1 MTTGAAGS
9 PVPEDPGGRPLTGYA
24 EVLGAATLWGSSGVF
39 SVHLFRM
46 GVPPESVALLRPALG
61 LVLLAAFLRLR
72 PGRRGRPSLRGLLL
86 LAGLG
91 GVLTGIFQ
99 LAFQMAMDTVG
110 VPSTVALLYLAPALV
125 VGASGPLLGEWPS
138 PVRVF
143 LAGLSVVGVW
153 LTVLG
158 ARGVDVTITPA
169 GLLWGILA
177 GSSYAGYTL
186 FGRYASPRYGSSATV
201 LYSTAGACV
210 LLGATLPTIGGG
222 LVLPPHGRAWAV
234 LTVFALLT
242 MAVAPFLFYD
252 GLGRIEAGRAS
263 IASTVEPV
271 VAALLA
277 TTLLDQHLTA
287 VGWLGLALVV
297 MGVAGAY
304 GVDPGAERSPAG
316 DGTTPRPAD

>member
-1 MTTGAAGS
+1 MTAGDS
-9 PVPEDPGGRPLTGYA
+9 PPEPTNGDRGGPLTGYA

-61 LVLLAAFLRLR
+61 LGLLAAYL
-72 PGRRGRPSLRGLLL
+72 GVRRGVRRPSLRGLLV

-91 GVLTGIFQ
+91 GVLTGTFQ
-99 LAFQMAMDTVG
+99 LAYQMAMDTVG

-125 VGASGPLLGEWPS
+125 VAASGPLLGEWPS
-138 PVRVF
+138 PLRVV
-143 LAGLSVVGVW
+143 LALLSVAGVW

-158 ARGVDVTITPA
+158 ARGVDVTVTPA
-169 GLLWGILA
+169 GLLWGALA

-186 FGRYASPRYGSSATV
+186 FGRYASPRYGSPATV

-210 LLGATLPTIGGG
+210 LLAATLPTVGGG

-234 LTVFALLT
+234 LVAFALLT
-242 MAVAPFLFYD
+242 VAAASFLFYD

-271 VAALLA
+271 VAAVLA
-277 TTLLDQHLTA
+277 TTLLDQHLTG
-287 VGWLGLALVV
+287 VGWVGLGLVV
-297 MGVAGAY
+297 TGVAGAY
-304 GVDPGAERSPAG
+304 GMDPGAEGPPAAEG
-316 DGTTPRPAD
+316 VAPPG

>member
-1 MTTGAAGS
+1 MTPERTGS
-9 PVPEDPGGRPLTGYA
+9 PSPVGPGGHPLLGYA
-24 EVLGAATLWGSSGVF
+24 EILGAATLWGSSGIF

-72 PGRRGRPSLRGLLL
+72 RKRRGRPSLRGVLM
-86 LAGLG
+86 LAGVG

-99 LAFQMAMDTVG
+99 VAYQVAIDAVG

-125 VGASGPLLGEWPS
+125 VAAAGPLLGEWPS
-138 PVRVF
+138 PARVA
-143 LAGLSVVGVW
+143 LAVVSVAGVW

-158 ARGVDVTITPA
+158 ARGVDVAITPR
-169 GLLWGILA
+169 GLLWGVLA

-186 FGRYASPRYGSSATV
+186 FGRYASPLYGSAATV

-210 LLGATLPTIGGG
+210 LLAVALPTVGGG
-222 LVLPPHGRAWAV
+222 LVLPPHAWAW
-234 LTVFALLT
+234 ALLGAFAFLT
-242 MAVAPFLFYD
+242 IAVASFLFYD
-252 GLGRIEAGRAS
+252 GLARIEAGRAS

-277 TTLLDQHLTA
+277 TALLDQHLTG
-287 VGWLGLALVV
+287 VGWVGLTLVV
-297 MGVAGAY
+297 VGVAGAY
-304 GVDPGAERSPAG
+304 GMDSPAEG
-316 DGTTPRPAD
+316 PPAAEGAAPPG